1 MFTDLHSQGALIIF
15 VYVTCP
21 DIFTPS
27 YTSMEVGV
35 VLARQRM
42 KTLKYQT
49 ISIIHFFMSIEQ
61 RYQGSFGQK
70 LPPFF
75 LDLGRSIVEEIGE
88 AKTHLHLLQRISAV
102 IRGNEICVG
111 TCNVTISCSC

>member
-1 MFTDLHSQGALIIF
+1 MLVWD
-15 VYVTCP
+15 VTCP

-35 VLARQRM
+35 VLAGQMM

-49 ISIIHFFMSIEQ
+49 ISTIHFFISDYCYHTFFHLYQNRVVGGLLSLSEQ
-61 RYQGSFGQK
+61 RYRVSFGQK

-75 LDLGRSIVEEIGE
+75 LDLGR
-88 AKTHLHLLQRISAV
+88 RD
-102 IRGNEICVG
+102 RGC
-111 TCNVTISCSC
+111 